1 MQAEARASGRLLGL
15 WAGFAA
21 LAVAVGLLAA
31 GCGSISGSAG
41 TFTPARPG
49 VLTVATSTVPSPGF
63 WEGTASEPT
72 GGFEYELARDLADRF
87 ELDRVKIKVVHFH
100 RVVAGHLDGADL
112 ALDLLTP
119 TDEREEKLDFST
131 PYLDSAP
138 TVLVASGTAV
148 PDLASA
154 QELRWGEV
162 RATTLVSDIE
172 EQIVPEE
179 PLRIYDGQK
188 EMLAALE
195 SGKVEAALLDL
206 PSAVAVAQESE
217 GRLEAVAQLPEREPL
232 AVALPPGSENLQA
245 VDSALRAF
253 QSDGTIDG
261 LLHEW
266 VGADAAEAE
275 SAIPLLH
282 TTLG

>member
-1 MQAEARASGRLLGL
+1 M
-15 WAGFAA
+15 
-21 LAVAVGLLAA
+21 
-31 GCGSISGSAG
+31 
-41 TFTPARPG
+41 
-49 VLTVATSTVPSPGF
+49 LTVATSAVPSPGF

-72 GGFEYELARDLADRF
+72 GGFEYELARELADRF

-172 EQIVPEE
+172 EQIAPEE

-232 AVALPPGSENLQA
+232 AVALPPGSETCRRSTRRCAHSSRTARSTACCTNG
-245 VDSALRAF
+245 SAPTPPKPNPR
-253 QSDGTIDG
+253 SPSCTRP
-261 LLHEW
+261 W
-266 VGADAAEAE
+266 AD
-275 SAIPLLH
+275 LDRCRR
-282 TTLG
+282 